1 MDNSYFSSRYLR
13 RTNLFK
19 GKEIVVN
26 KNIRNRRIKV
36 IYTKENCLIKWIIY
50 IGFYTN
56 YRRYVRLAYRFSG
69 SAAFFEKSPI
79 VVNNREKCG
88 LNDKTLITTRNKTRN
103 PSTFSE
109 RKNVEENKI
118 RIFVVA
124 SVHTHYA
131 HLVEA
136 FRPTIL
142 EPCQRKNSRNNWNKI
157 ARKKTR
163 SLRFASYLLFERL
176 LKRFLSQVISY
187 LLIQREKEDG
197 AER

>member
-1 MDNSYFSSRYLR
+1 MNNLYRFLYQLLR
-13 RTNLFK
+13 L
-19 GKEIVVN
+19 
-26 KNIRNRRIKV
+26 
-36 IYTKENCLIKWIIY
+36 L
-50 IGFYTN
+50 
-56 YRRYVRLAYRFSG
+56 RLAYRFSG
-69 SAAFFEKSPI
+69 SAAFFGKSPI

-124 SVHTHYA
+124 SVHIHYA

-176 LKRFLSQVISY
+176 LKRFLSEVISY
-187 LLIQREKEDG
+187 LLIQREKEDR
-197 AER
+197 AERQKQIYVEVRYKSKKISDDTSCISNLYSVIF